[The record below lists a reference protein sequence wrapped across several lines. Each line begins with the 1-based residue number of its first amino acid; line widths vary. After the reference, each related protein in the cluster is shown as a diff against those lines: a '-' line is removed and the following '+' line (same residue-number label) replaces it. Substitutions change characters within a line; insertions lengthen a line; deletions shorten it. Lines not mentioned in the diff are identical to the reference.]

1 VQGIVPVSK
10 PIAIIGGRVID
21 PAQGIDRLADVLLKD
36 GVVEA
41 VTDEPGTD
49 PDGYDVIDA
58 TGLVVTPGFI
68 DIHTHLREPGLE
80 HKETIATGTRAA
92 AAGGFTTICAMP
104 NTEPNQDNASTV
116 EFVLRTG
123 REQGVIR
130 VLAIGAVT
138 LERAGKRLV
147 EMAELADAGVI
158 GFSDDG
164 NPVADPNIMRQALT
178 YSQLTGLPIINHCE
192 EPSIA
197 GSGQMQMGVI
207 ASHLGLTGVPSEAE
221 TVMVERDIALAELTG
236 GRLHIAHLSTR
247 RAVEAV
253 RRAKERGLNVTAE
266 ATPHHVSITE
276 EWVYGL
282 GGETP
287 QDGALSTDAY
297 DTNTKVNPP
306 LRTNDD
312 VDAVVEGLAD
322 GTIDLIATD
331 HAPHAATDKE
341 CTYQEAAH
349 GISNIETAFGSCMTP
364 VHAGA
369 LPLEDLIERMTA
381 APARFLNK
389 DLGSL
394 KPGLPA
400 DVVVLDPSAEWTVD
414 PTAFYSKGKNTPL
427 ARTTLKGQVVKTI
440 YAGELVHE
448 TGAEVD

>member
-1 VQGIVPVSK
+1 
-10 PIAIIGGRVID
+10 
-21 PAQGIDRLADVLLKD
+21 
-36 GVVEA
+36 
-41 VTDEPGTD
+41 
-49 PDGYDVIDA
+49 
-58 TGLVVTPGFI
+58 
-68 DIHTHLREPGLE
+68 
-80 HKETIATGTRAA
+80 
-92 AAGGFTTICAMP
+92 
-104 NTEPNQDNASTV
+104 
-116 EFVLRTG
+116 
-123 REQGVIR
+123 
-130 VLAIGAVT
+130 
-138 LERAGKRLV
+138 
-147 EMAELADAGVI
+147 
-158 GFSDDG
+158 
-164 NPVADPNIMRQALT
+164 
-178 YSQLTGLPIINHCE
+178 
-192 EPSIA
+192 
-197 GSGQMQMGVI
+197 
-207 ASHLGLTGVPSEAE
+207 
-221 TVMVERDIALAELTG
+221 
-236 GRLHIAHLSTR
+236 
-247 RAVEAV
+247 
-253 RRAKERGLNVTAE
+253 
-266 ATPHHVSITE
+266 
-276 EWVYGL
+276 VYGL

-448 TGAEVD
+448 AGAEVD

>member
-1 VQGIVPVSK
+1 
-10 PIAIIGGRVID
+10 
-21 PAQGIDRLADVLLKD
+21 
-36 GVVEA
+36 
-41 VTDEPGTD
+41 
-49 PDGYDVIDA
+49 
-58 TGLVVTPGFI
+58 
-68 DIHTHLREPGLE
+68 
-80 HKETIATGTRAA
+80 
-92 AAGGFTTICAMP
+92 MP